1 MSDFIIPS
9 EAPASDG
16 WKFSTDENIGGLFIL
31 WPKEEAEMENTFQ
44 PGKMSQYIVADVAEV
59 DLENAEDSEFHEDVW
74 VFPAWI
80 RGALRSSIADGGMVL
95 GRLGQDASKGK
106 GKNVAWVLEDPDAE
120 DIEAAQAYLKYRN
133 TPKTASEG
141 EGKAKTKKKGK
152 K

>member
-1 MSDFIIPS
+1 MTDFTIPS

-16 WKFSTDENIGGLFIL
+16 WKFSVDENIGGLFII
-31 WPKEEAEMENTFQ
+31 WPKKEDEIEDKFNGGQ
-44 PGKMSQYIVADVAEV
+44 RKIIVADIAEV
-59 DLENAEDSEFHEDVW
+59 DLENVEDSEFHEEVW

-80 RGALRSSIADGGMVL
+80 QGAIRSSISDGGMVL
-95 GRLGQDASKGK
+95 GRLGQDAEKGR

-120 DIEAAQAYLKYRN
+120 DIEAAQAYLKFRN

-141 EGKAKTKKKGK
+141 EGAVKKKKGK